1 MSVFQQV
8 RLQALGWGWPNS
20 DKVSGLPLKELRS
33 QKGQQSVMEGTRAVM
48 RLGGLQTGS
57 EKAET
62 A

>member
-8 RLQALGWGWPNS
+8 SLQALRWGWPNS

-33 QKGQQSVMEGTRAVM
+33 QKGHQCVMEGTEVVM
-48 RLGGLQTGS
+48 RFGGLQAGS
-57 EKAET
+57 KKAER